1 MKKPLTLKI
10 QLLVTL
16 LPIFFIFTLIVSIV
30 SYSLFYTNTRSY
42 TNNQIEQSSYQCLN
56 NYETFFN
63 SVIDTSNS
71 IERKVSNMDLINH
84 QDEITTYLD
93 DLLSLQSELSNA
105 AIYSLEGEVI
115 ASNLNYESVTNATTT
130 DWFINANNNRLLNFF
145 SSIDYLDGLYGFT
158 LSKYVTYNTEQEGG
172 ILKLDFD
179 FTNVINLI
187 SETDLGNGGHITIYD
202 NNYNVVYCSGIFNQK
217 ETKLVQ
223 DVVLGSK
230 IVRLDNVEYNMYIS
244 TLSNTR
250 WKVAIFTNYES
261 ISSTLSNFLI
271 ILIIL
276 TIVIIVVEGGILYFV
291 STGITNPIRL
301 LKREMSNVESLKF
314 NPNDLLLIKGNK
326 EVIELSKSF
335 NQMMKRIDE
344 LAKKNIEEEE
354 EKRKSE
360 LKALQNQINPHF
372 LYNTLD
378 SIVYLIEKKDNEKAE
393 EMIIA
398 LSKFFRISISKGR
411 TIIPLE
417 KEIEHV
423 KYYLLIQKIRFGKSF
438 SYNIDIK
445 IDISKYYT
453 IKLILQPLVE
463 NAIIHGLKELEGNG
477 KINIE
482 VDKEDDLIKISI
494 SDNGFGILPS
504 KLNEIYENMK
514 DKTKNSSVGLKNVY
528 QRLKIYYGEKADLKI
543 VSDLD
548 IGTTIIIYIPISE
561 ALKNEEK

>member
-1 MKKPLTLKI
+1 
-10 QLLVTL
+10 
-16 LPIFFIFTLIVSIV
+16 
-30 SYSLFYTNTRSY
+30 
-42 TNNQIEQSSYQCLN
+42 
-56 NYETFFN
+56 
-63 SVIDTSNS
+63 
-71 IERKVSNMDLINH
+71 
-84 QDEITTYLD
+84 
-93 DLLSLQSELSNA
+93 
-105 AIYSLEGEVI
+105 
-115 ASNLNYESVTNATTT
+115 
-130 DWFINANNNRLLNFF
+130 
-145 SSIDYLDGLYGFT
+145 
-158 LSKYVTYNTEQEGG
+158 
-172 ILKLDFD
+172 
-179 FTNVINLI
+179 
-187 SETDLGNGGHITIYD
+187 
-202 NNYNVVYCSGIFNQK
+202 
-217 ETKLVQ
+217 
-223 DVVLGSK
+223 
-230 IVRLDNVEYNMYIS
+230 MYIS

-261 ISSTLSNFLI
+261 ISSTVSNFLI

-514 DKTKNSSVGLKNVY
+514 DKIKNSSVGLKNVY

-543 VSDLD
+543 ISDLD

>member
-16 LPIFFIFTLIVSIV
+16 LPIFFIFTLIVSVV

-71 IERKVSNMDLINH
+71 IERKVSNMDLINE
-84 QDEITTYLD
+84 QDDITTYLD

-130 DWFINANNNRLLNFF
+130 DWFINANNNRLLIFF

-314 NPNDLLLIKGNK
+314 NSNDLLLIKGNK

-438 SYNIDIK
+438 SYNVDIK

-482 VDKEDDLIKISI
+482 VDKEDDLIKILI

-543 VSDLD
+543 ISDLD